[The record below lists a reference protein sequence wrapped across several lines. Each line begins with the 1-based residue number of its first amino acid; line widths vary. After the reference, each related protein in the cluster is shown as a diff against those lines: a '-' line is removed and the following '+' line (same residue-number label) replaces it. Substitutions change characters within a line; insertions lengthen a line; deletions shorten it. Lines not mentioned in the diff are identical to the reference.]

1 MNEVPASVL
10 PVSVIPASSVTAVPC
25 LIEDIVPVLA
35 GECQQGG
42 GRLEMLYARPLP
54 DGAMELRYLIN
65 HAQKRSFTIIH
76 SRVGT
81 EAPSMAV
88 HYPLLGWY
96 EREIHDV
103 YGIHFIGHPELYP
116 LVNPAQDIRR
126 KPLMQDGDIQRFP
139 FGPVRAGI
147 VESAEFIY
155 YYAGE
160 AILHYHPYLFFKHRG
175 MEQRFEGLTPQMGV
189 VFAERVS
196 GIGSLTHALAFSQA
210 CEAASGCA
218 VPVRAQQ
225 LRVLLAELERIY
237 NHLYYLGHLADTTTL
252 KVGQAEGKLLSEQ
265 AKQINGRLTGS
276 RFLRGLVTPGGLRRD
291 LELKDWLE
299 LGLDRLRTQTDWY
312 VNFLLETNSFRDRL
326 MTTGRLDQRTAF
338 DQGATGPVA
347 RASSI
352 DRDLRRDHP
361 YAAYDRLSVP
371 VPVREHGDAD
381 ARFRVRV
388 EELFAS
394 FDMAMALFRRI
405 EPGPILAPCAPC
417 LGGEGLGWAES
428 PRGALYYAV
437 HFAPDGRLQ
446 RVKIKSPSFSN
457 WRVFPFTVQD
467 SNMMDYVINEASF
480 GLSIA
485 GCDR

>member
-1 MNEVPASVL
+1 MSETQ
-10 PVSVIPASSVTAVPC
+10 IPPSFTSFACA
-25 LIEDIVPVLA
+25 IEDLLPALNR
-35 GECQQGG
+35 ECEQGG
-42 GRLEMLYARPLP
+42 GRLEMLYAQPLR
-54 DGAMELRYLIN
+54 DGTTSLRYLIN
-65 HAQKRSFTIIH
+65 HAHEQRFMVVSCVV
-76 SRVGT
+76 SA

-103 YGIHFIGHPELYP
+103 YGIRFKDHPELYP
-116 LVNPAQDIRR
+116 LVNPDPVLRRVPLTQDV
-126 KPLMQDGDIQRFP
+126 DIQRFP
-139 FGPVRAGI
+139 FGPVRAGV
-147 VESAEFIY
+147 VESAEFIF

-175 MEQRFEGLTPQMGV
+175 MERRFEGLTPQQGT

-196 GIGSLTHALAFSQA
+196 GIGSFAHALAFSQA
-210 CEAASGCA
+210 CEAASGCV
-218 VPVRAQQ
+218 VPLRAQQ

-252 KVGQAEGKLLSEQ
+252 KVGQAEGHLLSEQ

-276 RFLRGLVTPGGLRRD
+276 RFLRSMVVPGGLRRD
-291 LELKDWLE
+291 VELKDWLE
-299 LGLDRLRTQTDWY
+299 LALDRLRNQSTWY
-312 VNFLLETNSFRDRL
+312 VNFLMDTNSFRDRL
-326 MTTGRLDQRTAF
+326 LTTGRLDQRIAY

-347 RASSI
+347 RASGI
-352 DRDLRRDHP
+352 DRDLRRDHS
-361 YAAYDRLSVP
+361 YAAYETLTIP
-371 VPVREHGDAD
+371 VPVRERGDAD

-394 FDMAMALFRRI
+394 FDMVMALFRQI
-405 EPGPILAPCAPC
+405 EPGPVFAPCAPC
-417 LGGEGLGWAES
+417 AGGAGLGWAES
-428 PRGALYYAV
+428 PRGALFYAV
-437 HFAPDGRLQ
+437 HFDASGRFE

-457 WRVFPFTVQD
+457 WRVFPFTVQE
-467 SNMMDYVINEASF
+467 SNMMDYAINEASF